1 MGITCPISK
10 CNSTGMCKHKKMML
24 AGMVILAILVV
35 ALLLR

>member
-1 MGITCPISK
+1 MGMTCPIGG

-24 AGMVILAILVV
+24 AGMIILAILVV